1 MWNRTLPT
9 SSVKQLCE
17 PCWLGLPFTSA
28 VIFVAEPAAV
38 FFFSG
43 AVASVLAVN
52 ENAPWLSQEA
62 SQYYGSTI
70 SQSLELLCG
79 IELGQLYRVGGVPDT
94 HDAVFSAGDDDC
106 SVGVRCR
113 AVNVV

>member
-1 MWNRTLPT
+1 MWKRTLPT
-9 SSVKQLCE
+9 SSEKQLCE
-17 PCWLGLPFTSA
+17 PRLRGLLFAFA
-28 VIFVAEPAAV
+28 VSFCAEAAV
-38 FFFSG
+38 KFFFFGPSTP
-43 AVASVLAVN
+43 ALAVN
-52 ENAPWLSQEA
+52 DDAPWLSQEA

>member
-1 MWNRTLPT
+1 MWKRTLPT
-9 SSVKQLCE
+9 SSEKQLCE
-17 PCWLGLPFTSA
+17 PGWLGLPFTSA
-28 VIFVAEPAAV
+28 VFFRAEPAAV

-52 ENAPWLSQEA
+52 EDAPWLSQEA
-62 SQYYGSTI
+62 SQYHGSTI
-70 SQSLELLCG
+70 IQSLGLLCG
-79 IELGQLYRVGGVPDT
+79 VELGQLYRVGGVPDT
-94 HDAVFSAGDDDC
+94 YDAVFSTGDDDC